1 MKVFYLARLFSG
13 LESSFMNEQWSPTG
27 VPTIYRVIEKID
39 KKYNT
44 CFVFTAKDSG
54 SGYFS
59 SWNNHKD
66 EVVSVDGLNHD
77 VAIISGINFFPI
89 WMGRKF
95 RIILREIRQTGLI
108 LYKIYKFKPDILYC
122 DNANIIIAAL
132 FSRMQKHTSVVF
144 RVMGVNNFMH
154 TSVTNPKIYQ
164 RIYRWAYSSPFS
176 LAICTQD
183 GSGVEKWVNQA
194 LSVNTRKEILLN
206 GVDTLVLPDN
216 VDLNLTQIKKN
227 KIIILFVGKLEK
239 YKGCYEFVEAVL
251 SLVTKKV
258 LNIHAL
264 IIGSGTEEKR
274 IKELVDNVN
283 ANIFFT
289 FIKHIPHSQILYAHS
304 ICDIYVSMNHLGN
317 LSNANLEAIQS
328 NDCMVIPLPQKH
340 KGIDEVTAL
349 LLKDSVVGV
358 PIDRPDKLS
367 NTLLTLV
374 NSKSKREKMSKN
386 IRKRKK
392 TFLWSWDDRINT
404 EIGILERLKGTP
416 IEK

>member
-95 RIILREIRQTGLI
+95 RIILREIRQTALI
-108 LYKIYKFKPDILYC
+108 LYKIYKFKPDVLYC

-154 TSVTNPKIYQ
+154 ASVTSPKIYQ
-164 RIYRWAYSSPFS
+164 RIYRWAYRSPFS

-183 GSGVEKWVNQA
+183 GSGVEKWANQA
-194 LSVNTRKEILLN
+194 LSINTRKEILLN

-216 VDLNLTQIKKN
+216 IDPNLSKIKKN

-239 YKGCYEFVEAVL
+239 YKGCYEFVQAIL
-251 SLVTKKV
+251 SLVSEKV
-258 LNIHAL
+258 FNIHAL
-264 IIGSGTEEKR
+264 IIGSGTEEE
-274 IKELVDNVN
+274 ELKNLISN
-283 ANIFFT
+283 ADANNFFT
-289 FIKHIPHSQILYAHS
+289 FIKHLPHSQILYAHS
-304 ICDIYVSMNHLGN
+304 ICDIYISMNYLGN

-328 NDCMVIPLPQKH
+328 NDCMVIPSPQKH
-340 KGIDEVTAL
+340 KGIDKITASL
-349 LLKDSVVGV
+349 LGNSVVTV
-358 PIDRPDKLS
+358 PINSPDKLL
-367 NTLLTLV
+367 NALITLI
-374 NSKSKREKMSKN
+374 NSKSKREEMSKN
-386 IRKRKK
+386 IMKRKK
-392 TFLWSWDDRINT
+392 NFIWSWEDRINT
-404 EIGILERLKGTP
+404 ELCIIESLGGTLVD
-416 IEK
+416 E